1 MQSKKISENIV
12 KKEMEKIGIPD
23 NAVAEIMGFHG
34 GVYGMV
40 PREVWEMTSV
50 PELAA
55 STIDW
60 LKVVWMGDGISFESV
75 SELIRKDNWKIDC
88 ELNSLER
95 WNGDIHKT
103 CLLKIA
109 IDERNIHEMIDLQ
122 RSRKWLKVNYEFR
135 LVDALEDPRGVSG
148 EGFLKD
154 YTDGKITITND
165 SNDDSKGR
173 TVMTLARFR
182 KLELLH
188 PYRRLCYCH
197 DDASEDSDD
206 SDYHYELSES
216 DGGVGDTGGSPYTT
230 L

>member
-75 SELIRKDNWKIDC
+75 SDLIRKDNWEIDC
-88 ELNSLER
+88 DINSLER
-95 WNGDIHKT
+95 WGNGDIHKT
-103 CLLKIA
+103 CMLKIA
-109 IDERNIHEMIDLQ
+109 IDERNIHEMLKLQ
-122 RSRKWLKVNYEFR
+122 RSRTFLRVNYECR
-135 LVDALEDPRGVSG
+135 ECGVPSG
-148 EGFLKD
+148 EGFLED
-154 YTDGKITITND
+154 YSDGEVTITTHE
-165 SNDDSKGR
+165 SSPLLR
-173 TVMTLARFR
+173 LAHAPLERFT

-188 PYRRLCYCH
+188 PYRRLCYRH
-197 DDASEDSDD
+197 DDASDTEGSDD
-206 SDYHYELSES
+206 IGEHYELSDSES
-216 DGGVGDTGGSPYTT
+216 DEDAGDTGGSPYTT